1 MTSQNDFIITRATKK
16 KNCSVHLLQH
26 TRRSLNKSLK
36 DGTHPGLDCYLYSGK
51 KGQVWLWGCGNDK
64 NLTDQNLANRCRSQN
79 PQKTR
84 LNWSPIWRL
93 FELDLTLFYS
103 STEAQNR
110 ADKRLNQVNFSVMRW
125 WHVTSAKPVRLMY
138 LIIKLEY
145 LNIDLSSLFFRV
157 TNLQPSEARYSAL
170 AWLIESKIF
179 DGRRIIPQVFY
190 RRYSQLGQTYVF
202 SNNRSTIWFDSFT
215 SFLRNVSFLGT

>member
-1 MTSQNDFIITRATKK
+1 
-16 KNCSVHLLQH
+16 
-26 TRRSLNKSLK
+26 
-36 DGTHPGLDCYLYSGK
+36 
-51 KGQVWLWGCGNDK
+51 
-64 NLTDQNLANRCRSQN
+64 
-79 PQKTR
+79 
-84 LNWSPIWRL
+84 
-93 FELDLTLFYS
+93 
-103 STEAQNR
+103 
-110 ADKRLNQVNFSVMRW
+110 
-125 WHVTSAKPVRLMY
+125 MY

-202 SNNRSTIWFDSFT
+202 SNNRSTI
-215 SFLRNVSFLGT
+215 